1 MRGFS
6 LIDLCV
12 ILLMLFFLVRG
23 YQQGL
28 IRQTLALLGLL
39 IGLKV
44 ASDHFLYL
52 STFLETNLHMH
63 EAMANII
70 GFTLILFV
78 VVMVV
83 NIVGVILCG
92 LTKILFLSV
101 FDRAIGAA
109 IGFVKGG
116 IVVYVLL
123 LLIAQIPYHP
133 IAVQLDKSIFA
144 RDVLSWTPYL
154 QENLTRM
161 ISEK

>member
-28 IRQTLALLGLL
+28 IRQTLALVGLL

-44 ASDHFLYL
+44 ASDHFLYV

-70 GFTLILFV
+70 GFTMILFIV
-78 VVMVV
+78 IMVV
-83 NIVGVILCG
+83 NLVGMILSG
-92 LTKILFLSV
+92 LTKVLFLSV
-101 FDRAIGAA
+101 FDRTIGAI
-109 IGFVKGG
+109 IGFIKGG
-116 IVVYVLL
+116 VVVYVLL

-133 IAVQLDKSIFA
+133 IALQLDKSVFA
-144 RDVLSWTPYL
+144 RDLLSLTPYI

>member
-1 MRGFS
+1 MKGFS

-28 IRQTLALLGLL
+28 IRQTLALVGLL

-44 ASDHFLYL
+44 ANDHFLYL

-63 EAMANII
+63 EAMATII

-78 VVMVV
+78 VIMVV
-83 NIVGVILCG
+83 NLVGMLLCG

-101 FDRAIGAA
+101 FDRAIGAV
-109 IGFVKGG
+109 IGFIKGG
-116 IVVYVLL
+116 VVVYVVL
-123 LLIAQIPYHP
+123 LLISQIPYHP
-133 IAVQLDKSIFA
+133 IAMQLDKSVFA
-144 RDVLSWTPYL
+144 RDLLSVTPYI
-154 QENLTRM
+154 QENLTRL